1 MFIGLCYYIF
11 ILYLRIYIYIIH
23 FVIYETPVFKKN
35 SIRKQITQFINKQEI
50 WVDTSPKHIH
60 E

>member
-1 MFIGLCYYIF
+1 MLLYFYFISTH
-11 ILYLRIYIYIIH
+11 IYIIH

-50 WVDTSPKHIH
+50 
-60 E
+60 